1 MPICKSAELLA
12 SKLEN
17 LIPQRHSLAL
27 GAHEFAFGRQS
38 PADHRL
44 IQSRDNLC
52 RGLSISL
59 KDPLRRETMPLLDQA
74 AKWTTNKMPKVITPK
89 AHAII
94 DYAMAASFFGMAAF
108 FWRRNKRAAVSAL
121 VCGVAETVTAL
132 CTDYPGGVVK
142 EISYETHGTI
152 DFGLSGMVASLPDM
166 LRFADDPESRFFRM
180 QGLGLATVTGLTDF
194 TGSGEG
200 NQLEELDRRS
210 A

>member
-1 MPICKSAELLA
+1 MSSDSRQI
-12 SKLEN
+12 
-17 LIPQRHSLAL
+17 AL
-27 GAHEFAFGRQS
+27 G
-38 PADHRL
+38 
-44 IQSRDNLC
+44 DNFRRC
-52 RGLSISL
+52 VSISFGNF
-59 KDPLRRETMPLLDQA
+59 PREKPMPLLDQA

-94 DYAMAASFFGMAAF
+94 DYAMAASFFGMGAF

-121 VCGVAETVTAL
+121 VCGVAETITAL

-166 LRFADDPESRFFRM
+166 LRFADDPESRFFRL

-194 TGSGEG
+194 TGTGEG
-200 NQLEELDRRS
+200 GQLEELDRRS

>member
-1 MPICKSAELLA
+1 
-12 SKLEN
+12 
-17 LIPQRHSLAL
+17 
-27 GAHEFAFGRQS
+27 
-38 PADHRL
+38 
-44 IQSRDNLC
+44 
-52 RGLSISL
+52 
-59 KDPLRRETMPLLDQA
+59 MPLLDQA

-121 VCGVAETVTAL
+121 ICGAAETITAL

-166 LRFADDPESRFFRM
+166 LR
-180 QGLGLATVTGLTDF
+180 
-194 TGSGEG
+194 
-200 NQLEELDRRS
+200 
-210 A
+210 